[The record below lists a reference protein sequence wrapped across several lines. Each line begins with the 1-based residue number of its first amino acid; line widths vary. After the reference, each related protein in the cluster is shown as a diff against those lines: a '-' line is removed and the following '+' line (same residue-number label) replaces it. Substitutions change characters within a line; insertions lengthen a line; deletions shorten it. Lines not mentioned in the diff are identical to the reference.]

1 MSRVNITREVLLMMR
16 SDVRSDD
23 ALELAI
29 LEGMGDEDAPA
40 KVREYVDSDRMIDRL
55 RIGEALSARIVGNYG
70 TYSIRL
76 EARSSG
82 LNFSC
87 SCPSYEYPCKHA
99 RALALTYIEAP
110 ESFTDLAEIRTEL
123 ERRRKDELVQDLL
136 DCIAEH
142 PRLMQTLGLMPET
155 PGPELDDE
163 EPWDD

>member
-1 MSRVNITREVLLMMR
+1 MTR

-29 LEGMGDEDAPA
+29 LEGMADEDAPA

-70 TYSIRL
+70 TYSVRL
-76 EARSSG
+76 DTPSSG
-82 LNFSC
+82 LSFSC

-110 ESFTDLAEIRTEL
+110 ESFTDLADVRAEL
-123 ERRRKDELVQDLL
+123 ERRSKDELVQDVL

-142 PRLMQTLGLMPET
+142 PRLMQTLGLMPESDN
-155 PGPELDDE
+155 PEIDDDDI
-163 EPWDD
+163 WDD